1 MCTSCEAHD
10 AKIAPFFSI
19 ARLASPAE
27 GRVYLNRIH
36 ADCAVSEGLFWSLRV
51 WQRQRRMIVVG
62 LRDDNLGYDSS
73 DKDRSRI
80 RDSIHG

>member
-36 ADCAVSEGLFWSLRV
+36 ADCAVSEGLFRRLRI
-51 WQRQRRMIVVG
+51 WQGQRRMIVVG
-62 LRDDNLGYDSS
+62 LRDDNLEDDSS
-73 DKDRSRI
+73 DKGRSRI
-80 RDSIHG
+80 CYSIHD